1 MTGHDKFLD
10 QVTALLPA
18 LRAFGR
24 SLCGDP
30 ARADD
35 LVQDTVLKAYQPRA
49 VPVRQQ
55 PEGVVVH
62 HPA

>member
-35 LVQDTVLKAYQPRA
+35 LVQDTVLKLSLI
-49 VPVRQQ
+49 
-55 PEGVVVH
+55 H
-62 HPA
+62 I